1 MLIENSCHTVC
12 IYSAINTH
20 PQSGHSHCPRCC
32 YPSGTTPNPCNH
44 SDGHSHSVAL
54 PHLPCVNSARAIPTA
69 LEISA
74 LLSQPSKD
82 PLSLKVQVLTG
93 PQRLQNWTLPLLSC
107 LLVLLRLHKT
117 FCQVPTP
124 PHSPQDTAQNIQ
136 HSCVALSP
144 FLQFIL

>member
-82 PLSLKVQVLTG
+82 PLSLKVQVLPRPSKATKLDPSTSLLLACSAQVTQNFLSG
-93 PQRLQNWTLPLLSC
+93 P
-107 LLVLLRLHKT
+107 H
-117 FCQVPTP
+117 PTP
-124 PHSPQDTAQNIQ
+124 LAPGHSTFLCG
-136 HSCVALSP
+136 SFS
-144 FLQFIL
+144 FLQLIL